1 RECAVSTGALG
12 IDEGD
17 LVTKAAR
24 HVGVDEIGY
33 GVIAPAF
40 GDVVHPGPPPSA
52 FEQPREQ
59 SPRQHAGDAPAI
71 MAGRERGLH
80 RHDLVAHQGI
90 EALEHTIIERPA
102 AGLGGTREHT
112 RRRAWRYRRAAP
124 AAGWCR

>member
-33 GVIAPAF
+33 GVITPAF
-40 GDVVHPGPPPSA
+40 GDVRPPRPPPAA
-52 FEQPREQ
+52 FEQPSEE

-80 RHDLVAHQGI
+80 RHDLVAHQDI
-90 EALEHTIIERPA
+90 EALEHTLIRPPA
-102 AGLGGTREHT
+102 AETRGTV
-112 RRRAWRYRRAAP
+112 
-124 AAGWCR
+124 